1 MGGEGGEGES
11 QFFKKEQG
19 GAKIRKKQ
27 KNHSIS
33 GILSTLHFLIF
44 Y

>member
-1 MGGEGGEGES
+1 MGGEGRGGES

-19 GAKIRKKQ
+19 GAKIRKTN

-33 GILSTLHFLIF
+33 VILSTLHF
-44 Y
+44 